1 MTAAGCER
9 IAYVTAQELLPG
21 YLLVGSDEYRR
32 SEYVS
37 RLKAHL
43 EQTGMADFNLDERDM
58 NRDPQI
64 DDIIASLNTLPM
76 GTEFRLVILYGC
88 DKLPKT
94 VSEPLVEYFSAPSPS
109 TVCLVIADRLP
120 KSTRLYKAVAKLGA
134 KAAID
139 CSPMK
144 ARELSGYLCKIA
156 PRYNGRINPVAAEE
170 LVSRVGENTRLLVS
184 ELQKL
189 IEIAQVPMIEKE
201 HVERYVVR
209 TAEAKPWDLLNA
221 IASRN
226 ASSVLEQLSLQPARS
241 EIRIEKEHVER
252 YVVRTAEAKPW
263 DLLNAIAS
271 RNASSVLEQLS
282 LQPARSEI
290 RTFTLIVGRLREL
303 IIAKALDARGEGGRL
318 AEVLGLQSWQVK
330 NHVKW
335 SRKFSMLELTSALHD
350 AVDVEMA
357 LKGSRD
363 SELALRIWVMGL
375 VGGDSSAGASL
386 GTKPPYRSR

>member
-37 RLKAHL
+37 RLKARL

-241 EIRIEKEHVER
+241 EIR
-252 YVVRTAEAKPW
+252 
-263 DLLNAIAS
+263 
-271 RNASSVLEQLS
+271 
-282 LQPARSEI
+282 
-290 RTFTLIVGRLREL
+290 TFTLIVGRLREL